1 VGLALRRGRRRHE
14 PDARRHRAGRAR
26 PVAGHRSVLGGPRP
40 ALAGGRHRAR
50 RPRRAGPRLGRRP
63 GGRAGGSRWALRN
76 AAAARRRGQAGRARG
91 RGGATL
97 VAWTAQVACA
107 GDPATSCETV
117 QAAVRPAGG
126 AFGAPITLDEQ
137 STRGTLSQL
146 RAVVSST
153 GPFVWWR
160 RRVPDATDSA
170 IVLAMGSFTG
180 LGAGVVLP
188 GTGEPQT
195 DGRCPPGPPGPSR
208 VGHVQPDLAAVR
220 PGPAG
225 GLLALLSRD
234 EGCGILLDAPVA
246 RAPRCLRR
254 AARRRARARLHSPV
268 RTRSARRRRRDP
280 LGPRSVAG
288 AGARRPLRRPR
299 ARARRL
305 DRARRLRAVRR
316 RARHLVERARTA
328 LRARATGRGLA
339 TLRTLD

>member
-1 VGLALRRGRRRHE
+1 VR
-14 PDARRHRAGRAR
+14 
-26 PVAGHRSVLGGPRP
+26 V
-40 ALAGGRHRAR
+40 
-50 RPRRAGPRLGRRP
+50 
-63 GGRAGGSRWALRN
+63 
-76 AAAARRRGQAGRARG
+76 G

-107 GDPATSCETV
+107 GDPATSCEAI

-170 IVLAMGSFTG
+170 IVLAKGSFAG

-195 DGRCPPGPPGPSR
+195 DGHCPPGPPGPSR
-208 VGHVQPDLAAVR
+208 VGHAQPDLAAVR

-234 EGCGILLDAPVA
+234 EGCGILLDELAIAADGTPGAPRRLTASPLARRDRDADRFALLDPDGPSPVLVTESVAGKIAVA
-246 RAPRCLRR
+246 RARR
-254 AARRRARARLHSPV
+254 AVPFAVPAPA
-268 RTRSARRRRRDP
+268 P
-280 LGPRSVAG
+280 LSSH
-288 AGARRPLRRPR
+288 LRRPR